1 MGIMTKQLILILFL
15 SFSWIAFSQEK
26 PTIEKIDGKEYVIL
40 IVKEG
45 QTLYSIHQELETDI
59 KVIKKHN
66 KNVSD
71 GLQIGQKIKVP
82 LSKTKYKKGSKENV
96 HIVEP
101 RETVFAISRKYNCS
115 AQKIIDANPAA
126 ENGIQVGQELIIPC
140 KGSVI
145 DKVDENKA
153 VSQETEPT
161 EIDDTSSVEDREE
174 ESEKIFEVNYQ
185 DSIVTYTV
193 QPQETLYSISK
204 RFMVSIDKLVELNNI
219 ENNNIQ
225 PGQKLIIP
233 LKKEFADQYDI
244 KELDTTSFELED
256 TLAPQIDKDKEV
268 YDIAILLPLKIDLN
282 AAVFTGLYD
291 EKTRLNDVTKIALDF
306 YMGTVDALDSLEKMG
321 LRANVKIIDTEGS
334 KTKVESVIE
343 NGELDNFD
351 LIFGPFYPVNIEL
364 IAKFC
369 KKNRIPLFIP
379 VAASTDLAKNNPFV
393 NLMVPSELTQI
404 GAMAEYL
411 AKNHGKH
418 SIKILNGSDDKE
430 KGYID
435 YFLKVYNDVA
445 EPGSSSIEKISLG
458 SSSGRDLA
466 KTIDLDTQNVY
477 ICLSD
482 NYQQV
487 MKFINTLNAA
497 KNYSNR
503 YNKADIIA
511 FGIREWHNI
520 KSLNS
525 YYKNRFNLHTPLP
538 LFVDYEDELVQKY
551 VERMHEDKK
560 IDPTRF
566 YFQGYDVVMQT
577 CSALF
582 LDIIT
587 DGVVNKFNLQSLG
600 QGYGSENG
608 NVFIVKQDDFNLK
621 LQEVTSHSPFPNE
634 QTSEIKDE
642 E

>member
-1 MGIMTKQLILILFL
+1 MGIMTKQFILILFL
-15 SFSWIAFSQEK
+15 FFSWLAFSQEK
-26 PTIEKIDGKEYVIL
+26 PTIEKIDGKEYVI
-40 IVKEG
+40 IVIQEG
-45 QTLYSIHQELETDI
+45 QTLYSIHQELETEI
-59 KVIKKHN
+59 KIIKKHN

-82 LSKTKYKKGSKENV
+82 LSKTKYKNVLKENI

-140 KGSVI
+140 KGSTIDTESEVSFEETEQTEVEDTSKVDGKHQD
-145 DKVDENKA
+145 DKV
-153 VSQETEPT
+153 
-161 EIDDTSSVEDREE
+161 
-174 ESEKIFEVNYQ
+174 FEVNYE
-185 DSIVTYTV
+185 DSIVIYTV
-193 QPQETLYSISK
+193 QPKETLYSISK

-219 ENNNIQ
+219 KDNNIQ
-225 PGQKLIIP
+225 PGQKLTIP
-233 LKKEFADQYDI
+233 LKKEFADKYDV
-244 KELDTTSFELED
+244 KGLDTTSFEVGD
-256 TLAPQIDKDKEV
+256 TLAPQIDKDKDI
-268 YDIAILLPLKIDLN
+268 YDVAILLPLKIDLN

-306 YMGTVDALDSLEKMG
+306 YIGAIDALDSLEKIG

-343 NGELDNFD
+343 NGELDDFD
-351 LIFGPFYPVNIEL
+351 LIFGPFYPVNIEV
-364 IAKFC
+364 IADFC
-369 KKNRIPLFIP
+369 NVNRIPLFIP
-379 VAASTDLAKNNPFV
+379 VAASTELAKNNPFV
-393 NLMVPSELTQI
+393 NLLVPSELTQI
-404 GAMAEYL
+404 GAMAEYI
-411 AKNHGKH
+411 AKHHGNH
-418 SIKILNGSDDKE
+418 SINILKGSNDKE
-430 KGYID
+430 NGYID

-445 EPGSSSIEKISLG
+445 ESGSSSINEITLG
-458 SSSGRDLA
+458 SSSGRNLA
-466 KTIDLDTQNVY
+466 QTIELDTQNVY
-477 ICLSD
+477 ICLSED
-482 NYQQV
+482 YQQV

-511 FGIREWHNI
+511 FGTREWHNI

-525 YYKNRFNLHTPLP
+525 YYKNRFTLHTPLP
-538 LFVDYEDELVQKY
+538 LFVDYEDELVKRY
-551 VERMHEDKK
+551 VKQLHEDKK

-566 YFQGYDVVMQT
+566 YFQGYDVLMQT
-577 CSALF
+577 CSALL

-608 NVFIVKQDDFNLK
+608 NVFIVKQDDFSLK
-621 LQEVTSHSPFPNE
+621 SQEITTHSPFPNV
-634 QTSEIKDE
+634 QKSEVEDE